1 MDYPTGKFS
10 GRVLPTG
17 KFANMDLRETLA
29 PKGSFYELVVELH
42 QSQQKASLLYED
54 AGVTR
59 AGGLIT
65 AVYNKENR
73 QFLQLDNGLE
83 IPIDQ
88 IYALNG
94 LFSSDYS
101 EC

>member
-1 MDYPTGKFS
+1 LDYPTGKFS
-10 GRVLPTG
+10 GRVIPTG
-17 KFANMDLRETLA
+17 KFTYMDLRETLP
-29 PKGSFYELVVELH
+29 PKGSFYKLVVELH
-42 QSQQKASLLYED
+42 QTQQKASLLYED
-54 AGVTR
+54 SGVTR
-59 AGGLIT
+59 ASGIIT
-65 AVYNKENR
+65 MVYSKDNR

-94 LFSSDYS
+94 LFSADYS